1 MEGSILNS
9 TFKLSRNAIE
19 MVLWHKNTHVFD
31 NDFATVSLAFF
42 NRYPNPYASHVLSID
57 TLSRETDSNGHLHT
71 TRLIKKSGKLP
82 RWSKTFLGKITDSWI
97 IERSVV
103 DPSRAVMKTY
113 TKNLDHTRIIQVEEY
128 TTYHREE
135 NSSKTFVTSEV
146 KFSSGFQL
154 GVKNKIEDWSR
165 SKFDE
170 NIKKSRLGMA
180 FVMQQLQ
187 NRGEF
192 LSS

>member
-1 MEGSILNS
+1 MTG
-9 TFKLSRNAIE
+9 AIE

-42 NRYPNPYASHVLSID
+42 NRYPNPYASHVISID
-57 TLSRETDSNGHLHT
+57 TLSRETDSKGHLHT
-71 TRLIKKSGKLP
+71 TRLIKKSGKMP
-82 RWSKTFLGKITDSWI
+82 RWSKVFLGKVTDSWI
-97 IERSVV
+97 IERSIV
-103 DPSRAVMKTY
+103 DPEGSTMKTY
-113 TKNLDHTRIIQVEEY
+113 TKNLDHTRIIKVEEF
-128 TTYHREE
+128 TTYRREE
-135 NSSKTFVTSEV
+135 GGSRTNVTSEV
-146 KFSSGFQL
+146 KFSSGFSL

-187 NRGEF
+187 NRGE
-192 LSS
+192 LLKA